1 MASDHPSSPPAGPST
16 EPDIMNDPAYDPNK
30 PSAKAPDEPDVCRVC
45 RGEGTEEEPLF
56 YPCKC
61 SGSIKFVH
69 QDCLMQWLSH
79 SQKKHCELC
88 KTPFRFTKLYH
99 PHMPS
104 SLPTTVFLR
113 RALIHMFGH
122 IAAWSRGLL
131 VVAVWLLWL
140 PWCMRIVWRSLFWL
154 GDAGWVRDVRAA
166 QVASGQPLSELLAP
180 ESPMS
185 LNLSS
190 NITGLP
196 SLRSFLRPYSQTLNM
211 SAGEPTAFT
220 FVKQFFIGYPQWLNH
235 YGSDLG
241 SIDANSTTG
250 ALLARKHS
258 SLLSEISFFSSISSS
273 PLLNRLILD
282 VLEGQIITLFVVVA
296 FILIF
301 LIREWVVQQQP
312 AINLAA
318 LNAGDAPQVA
328 EAPAEPIPAEGDNH
342 GVAAQAENEGDE
354 AQSQAESGGVE
365 QGQQPTDSSE
375 ARPGT
380 VNTASDGSQQPS
392 GRDDAAPAASASGMQ
407 PEDRDNVVSV
417 ELMKLMHAL
426 PPDLRDAIRQG
437 LTDSQLADIVDRGGP
452 EERVWFDGVKRIM
465 TARGLAP
472 SESELSQLA
481 KEGPSVPA
489 GSNTTAP
496 VVGDG
501 QDHIAEQQ
509 RTRVESP
516 SRPSMPTREKSFLA
530 TGIQRGLEEDTLSSG
545 VGNSLP
551 ETVEVDR
558 NSEGSWQDVSQSDD
572 DSDDEEVNRTSDEVK
587 NKGKGKADVA
597 QAMKYGSVSE
607 LLEASARNATS
618 YAGLYSDSDGSS
630 DELNGREHTPELRE
644 HRMTVHTE
652 DSSSS
657 PTQRSVEAQH
667 ASHGG
672 LDDGNRDT
680 AADSSAHPTH
690 DSTLPSPTPLD
701 SVPAATQEQ
710 ELRAD
715 EVMHMQQN
723 PTQQPHVPHPGF
735 LDQLLDWLWGDVAPG
750 EDEDARLAPN
760 DEHIVQDIADEAPFV
775 ALERPAALDGAAD
788 FADGPAQ
795 DPEVAAAAAQAGIDI
810 NDQDAIEDAEDL
822 EGILE
827 LIGMQ
832 GPILG
837 LFQNAMFSAVLISV
851 SVAGAVWL
859 PYMLGKAALIVLGN
873 PAVVVKLPLQV
884 ISASADFILD
894 VCLFSAAALS
904 YGLTLALR
912 PLAPHLTHLMSLFS
926 EGTSID
932 TIAESLKTAAETAF
946 LRTFRTINAASA
958 SLSLDLLELSL
969 KSHTAL
975 RAVQSQASYGMELV
989 VQTALFFFRNLDA
1002 CTPQHVVREFL
1013 VRIPQ
1018 AIQAVN
1024 AFVFSMMFELGYMLG
1039 PLKALKSLSPQRAI
1053 VLAAKER
1060 ITLDPSLGFW
1070 SATDRSFAVF
1080 AGYTSIALAGAGYL
1094 RLGRPITNSQQ
1105 GRKIEDIL
1113 SDILQQAG
1121 GVLKVILIISIEM
1134 LAFPLYCGLLLDAAL
1149 LPVFENASF
1158 ISRFEFTM
1166 RSPWT
1171 SAFVHWFVGTC
1182 YMFHFALF
1190 VTMCRKIMRRGVLYF
1205 IRDPDDPTFHPV
1217 RDVLERSVVSQLR
1230 KIAFS
1235 ALVYGALVIVC
1246 LGGVVWSLHYAASSV
1261 LPIHWVSNDPAL
1273 EFPLDLL
1280 FFNFLTPLV
1289 IKIFK
1294 PADGLNTMYE
1304 WWFRK
1309 CARILRLSQF
1319 LFGERQPDE
1328 EGHHVRRTWS
1338 TWLQGK
1344 QGNVDEPVIGEDRKL
1359 LADDREQEVYFLWD
1373 GRYVRA
1379 PASDQVR
1386 IPKGEPVFVEVDAN
1400 NRRKDGKDE
1409 YSGVHARKSDMT
1421 TMIYVP
1427 PWFRARIALFV
1438 LTIWAFAAATGVG
1451 CTIVPLLFGRAILS
1465 YLVPPSVRIND
1476 IYAYSVGSYILGSIA
1491 YITTRHRTL
1500 LTHLTALTGRPTTSA
1515 RLTLTLVAT
1524 GTSRALRI
1532 LYVYTTLLVLLPLAF
1547 ALLLEFYLLIPLHA
1561 YLAPN
1566 QTHIIHLIQDWTLG
1580 FLYARIAARILLF
1593 DRTSRP
1599 ARALRAVVRDGYL
1612 NPDARLATRG
1622 FVLPLCLLFTA
1633 AICSPW
1639 LLATA
1644 LNKSYFAAADQE
1656 ARKRLYRMAYPAL
1669 LALAVGA
1676 WAVWGLVRATARWR
1690 ARIRDEVYLIGERL
1704 HNFGE
1709 RKPPPGAAVLRRG
1722 GEGGVVVRGL

>member
-1 MASDHPSSPPAGPST
+1 MASEHPSQPPAGPST
-16 EPDIMNDPAYDPNK
+16 EPDIMNDPAYAPNK
-30 PSAKAPDEPDVCRVC
+30 PSGKAPDEPDVCRVC

-99 PHMPS
+99 PQMPS

-113 RALIHMFGH
+113 RALIHIFGH
-122 IAAWSRGLL
+122 IAAWGRGLL

-154 GDAGWVRDVRAA
+154 GDAGWVRDVRVA
-166 QVASGQPLSELLAP
+166 QPASGQPLSALFAP
-180 ESPMS
+180 ESPTS
-185 LNLSS
+185 LNLTS
-190 NITGLP
+190 NITRLP
-196 SLRSFLRPYSQTLNM
+196 LLRSFLRPYSQTLNM

-220 FVKQFFIGYPQWLNH
+220 FVKQFFIGYPHWLNH
-235 YGSDLG
+235 YGHELG
-241 SIDANSTTG
+241 SIDANSTTAG
-250 ALLARKHS
+250 LLAHKHS

-282 VLEGQIITLFVVVA
+282 VLEGQIITLLVVVA

-312 AINLAA
+312 AMNLAA
-318 LNAGDAPQVA
+318 LNAGDAPQAA
-328 EAPAEPIPAEGDNH
+328 EAPVEPVPIDGDNDNDN
-342 GVAAQAENEGDE
+342 AAGQADNERDE
-354 AQSQAESGGVE
+354 AQLRPASGSTE
-365 QGQQPTDSSE
+365 QEQRPTDSSE
-375 ARPGT
+375 VQSGA
-380 VNTASDGSQQPS
+380 VITASDGSQPPS
-392 GRDDAAPAASASGMQ
+392 GRDDAASAASASGIR
-407 PEDRDNVVSV
+407 PEDGDDHLSV
-417 ELMKLMHAL
+417 ELLEMVHAL
-426 PPDLRDAIRQG
+426 PPDLRDAICQG
-437 LTDSQLADIVDRGGP
+437 LTDSQIADIVDRGGP
-452 EERVWFDGVKRIM
+452 EERAWFEGVKRIM
-465 TARGLAP
+465 RARAVLANVAAP
-472 SESELSQLA
+472 SGSESIQLA
-481 KEGPSVPA
+481 EEGPSAPPESNPA
-489 GSNTTAP
+489 AP
-496 VVGDG
+496 VTSDDQGNITD
-501 QDHIAEQQ
+501 QQ
-509 RTRVESP
+509 RSRIESP
-516 SRPSMPTREKSFLA
+516 SRPSMPIREKSFLA
-530 TGIQRGLEEDTLSSG
+530 TEIQRSLEEDTLSSDVEDPLSG
-545 VGNSLP
+545 
-551 ETVEVDR
+551 TVEVDR

-572 DSDDEEVNRTSDEVK
+572 DSNDEGVNRTSDEVRD
-587 NKGKGKADVA
+587 KGKGKANVA
-597 QAMKYGSVSE
+597 QVMKYENVSD

-618 YAGLYSDSDGSS
+618 YAGSYSDSDASS
-630 DELNGREHTPELRE
+630 ENPNDREHTPRLRE
-644 HRMTVHTE
+644 YKATVHTK

-657 PTQRSVEAQH
+657 PAQRKVGGRH
-667 ASHGG
+667 PSHDA
-672 LDDGNRDT
+672 LDDGSRDT

-701 SVPAATQEQ
+701 SVPAATQE
-710 ELRAD
+710 LRAD
-715 EVMHMQQN
+715 DAVHMQQN
-723 PTQQPHVPHPGF
+723 LTQQPHVPHPGLF
-735 LDQLLDWLWGDVAPG
+735 DRLLDWLWGD
-750 EDEDARLAPN
+750 
-760 DEHIVQDIADEAPFV
+760 DIANEAPFV
-775 ALERPAALDGAAD
+775 ALARPAPLDGAGD

-894 VCLFSAAALS
+894 ICLFSAAALS

-912 PLAPHLTHLMSLFS
+912 PLAPYLRHLMSHFS
-926 EGTSID
+926 EGTSVD
-932 TIAESLKTAAETAF
+932 AIAESLKTAAETAF

-958 SLSLDLLELSL
+958 TLSLDLLELSL

-975 RAVQSQASYGMELV
+975 RAIQSQASYGMELV

-1002 CTPQHVVREFL
+1002 CTPQHVVYEIW

-1018 AIQAVN
+1018 AIQSVN
-1024 AFVFSMMFELGYMLG
+1024 AFAFSMLFELGYMLG
-1039 PLKALKSLSPQRAI
+1039 PLKVLKNLSLQRAV
-1053 VLAAKER
+1053 VLAAKESA
-1060 ITLDPSLGFW
+1060 TLDPSLGFW

-1080 AGYTSIALAGAGYL
+1080 AGYVSIALAGAGYL

-1113 SDILQQAG
+1113 SDVLQQAG

-1217 RDVLERSVVSQLR
+1217 RDVLERSVMSQLR

-1309 CARILRLSQF
+1309 CARTLRLSQF

-1338 TWLQGK
+1338 AWLKGK
-1344 QGNVDEPVIGEDRKL
+1344 RGNVDEPVIGEDRKL
-1359 LADDREQEVYFLWD
+1359 LADDREREVYFLWE

-1409 YSGVHARKSDMT
+1409 HSGVHARRSDMT
-1421 TMIYVP
+1421 TMVYVP

-1451 CTIVPLLFGRAILS
+1451 CTIVPLLFGRTILS
-1465 YLVPPSVRIND
+1465 FLIPSSVRIND
-1476 IYAYSVGSYILGSIA
+1476 IYAYSVGSYILGSLA

-1500 LTHLTALTGRPTTSA
+1500 LAHLASLTSRPTSSA
-1515 RLTLTLVAT
+1515 RLTLTRLLDT
-1524 GTSRALRI
+1524 TTRILSI
-1532 LYVYTTLLVLLPLAF
+1532 LYVYTTLLLLLPLAF
-1547 ALLLEFYLLIPLHA
+1547 AILLEFYLLIPLHA
-1561 YLAPN
+1561 YLAPD

-1593 DRTSRP
+1593 DRASRP

-1622 FVLPLCLLFTA
+1622 FVLPLATLFIIVIGTPWCLA
-1633 AICSPW
+1633 H
-1639 LLATA
+1639 A
-1644 LNKSYFAAADQE
+1644 LNVTYYAAADQE
-1656 ARKRLYRMAYPAL
+1656 TQRWIYRMAYPAV
-1669 LALAVGA
+1669 LALAVGC
-1676 WAVWGLVRATARWR
+1676 WCVWGLVRATGRWR
-1690 ARIRDEVYLIGERL
+1690 GRIRDEVYLIGERL

-1722 GEGGVVVRGL
+1722 